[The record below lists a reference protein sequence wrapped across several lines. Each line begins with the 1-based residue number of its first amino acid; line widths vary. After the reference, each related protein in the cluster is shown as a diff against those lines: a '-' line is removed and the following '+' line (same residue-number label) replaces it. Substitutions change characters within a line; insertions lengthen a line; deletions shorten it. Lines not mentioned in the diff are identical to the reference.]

1 MAESDLATT
10 EVLLR
15 DRLAE
20 LEARI
25 AKFAERPER
34 GSSVSFGKR
43 VGDGTTE
50 AIGRLTEIGVG
61 ESLEA
66 TRDRTLAALERIEQG
81 CYGVCERCKG
91 PIAPA
96 RLRVAPESVLCIAC
110 ARAAPR
116 R

>member
-1 MAESDLATT
+1 MTPQDLAVT
-10 EVLLR
+10 ERLLR
-15 DRLAE
+15 ERLEE
-20 LEARI
+20 LDARI
-25 AKFAERPER
+25 SKLAQRPER

-66 TRDRTLAALERIEQG
+66 TRDRIRAALERIGEG
-81 CYGVCERCKG
+81 GYGRCEHCGR
-91 PIAPA
+91 PIGGA
-96 RLRVAPESVLCIAC
+96 RLRAMPESVLCIDC

>member
-1 MAESDLATT
+1 MAEADLATT
-10 EVLLR
+10 EAVLR
-15 DRLAE
+15 ERLAE

-34 GSSVSFGKR
+34 GSGVSFGKR

-66 TRDRTLAALERIEQG
+66 TRDRILAALGRIDEG
-81 CYGVCERCKG
+81 CYGICERCKG

-96 RLRVAPESVLCIAC
+96 RLQAAPESVLCIAC

>member
-66 TRDRTLAALERIEQG
+66 TRDRTRAALRRIEEG
-81 CYGVCERCKG
+81 CYGTCEHCGG

-96 RLRVAPESVLCIAC
+96 RLRVAPESVLCIDC

-116 R
+116 G